1 MFKGKAIIG
10 CNSRKLNSCGKS
22 AADAPPIHP
31 FVHKGQVRSQ
41 AEQVQPLLKFLS
53 RDLQDVATDVRP
65 QLRIHLQLKFWFP
78 ASFGLLGHPSGRG
91 CCCFSS
97 SSIHHKVSNISRT
110 QSIENHEK
118 NDIFNLY
125 HYLHKSGYQGSVPAN
140 NDYISNQAIWV
151 NPEEEEVN
159 CSKAGEQSSW
169 QINIIREA
177 SYITLHWTEN
187 RGKPDLQ
194 PKKRI
199 VAWCKSSSTALW
211 TTSYHC
217 LLYKVH
223 K

>member
-118 NDIFNLY
+118 MTFLISIIMYTKVDTKALSLQIMIIFPTRP
-125 HYLHKSGYQGSVPAN
+125 SESIQ
-140 NDYISNQAIWV
+140 
-151 NPEEEEVN
+151 
-159 CSKAGEQSSW
+159 
-169 QINIIREA
+169 
-177 SYITLHWTEN
+177 
-187 RGKPDLQ
+187 
-194 PKKRI
+194 KKR
-199 VAWCKSSSTALW
+199 K
-211 TTSYHC
+211 
-217 LLYKVH
+217 
-223 K
+223 